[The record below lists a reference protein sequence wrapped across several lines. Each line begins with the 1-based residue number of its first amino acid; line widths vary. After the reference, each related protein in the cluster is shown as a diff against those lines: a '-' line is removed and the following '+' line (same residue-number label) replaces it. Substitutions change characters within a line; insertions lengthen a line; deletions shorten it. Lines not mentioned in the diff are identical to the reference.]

1 MAMKE
6 AVSDL
11 ALYRCMPLHDIHF
24 ASNYSIFKLVLDL
37 HLL

>member
-11 ALYRCMPLHDIHF
+11 ALCGCAPLHYIHF